1 MEFPET
7 TDFSPD
13 GITEHIRVSTEFTS
27 AIEVAEFLCEL
38 FSLDRQIMGAISLAY
53 SCILTRG
60 VNQIKLDFDSGSIE
74 TLLTPERLLCTQEL
88 VNLTLI
94 GRAVS
99 NVFDRNFAISSEMI
113 LQGIN
118 RQSLIGFLTIHEHEG
133 AFKVKRTWC
142 YLKTVFKLC
151 ILLFVGGKLLQKFKA
166 ANLFSTQWVPL
177 HTAV

>member
-1 MEFPET
+1 MELSEAVGFA
-7 TDFSPD
+7 PD
-13 GITEHIRVSTEFTS
+13 GITEHIRISVELSS
-27 AIEVAEFLCEL
+27 LAEVTQFLSEL
-38 FSLDRQIMGAISLAY
+38 FSHDRHCLGAISLAF
-53 SCILTRG
+53 SSILTRG
-60 VNQIKLDFDSGSIE
+60 VNQIQQDYDSGSIE

-133 AFKVKRTWC
+133 AFKVSLFDHLRCATWHE
-142 YLKTVFKLC
+142 
-151 ILLFVGGKLLQKFKA
+151 LLFSLGGKLLQKLKT
-166 ANLFSTQWVPL
+166 ANIFSAQWVPL
-177 HTAV
+177 YFAV